1 MNEKRRQI
9 VSRHISSDYRPK
21 YSQGKTAAQ
30 ILNKGKLL
38 VQWCTGDLQQLK
50 KHNQFRKSVK
60 SVSGSF
66 S

>member
-9 VSRHISSDYRPK
+9 VSRYISSYYSPK
-21 YSQGKTAAQ
+21 YSQGKTQAH

-38 VQWCTGDLQQLK
+38 VQWYTGNSQQLK
-50 KHNQFRKSVK
+50 NYNQFRKFVK

>member
-9 VSRHISSDYRPK
+9 VSRYISSDYRPK
-21 YSQGKTAAQ
+21 YSQGKTVAQ
-30 ILNKGKLL
+30 ILNKSKLL

-50 KHNQFRKSVK
+50 NYHQFRKSVK
-60 SVSGSF
+60 SVSGSY